1 MVRKY
6 KKLVKES
13 RGSVYDMINAIED
26 RIDELENGYY
36 DESVDLEEDYS
47 TDDVRELVLYIINK
61 AQLNNQVQSTIRNLK
76 RKVARNMYD
85 PDKAV
90 DAFMYVAKDGA
101 KMYDKEYGSYSGSST
116 WLNRDTL
123 KAIATELRDY
133 YEEQIFEDTVSESFR
148 KGRRIT
154 TPKNMREG
162 KSMPYV
168 LWVLDGDDRQWKM
181 YKGVNDARKFTAE
194 NDHDEFL
201 DQLNTQVYP
210 NATYYNNYIDWVVL
224 PAGEDPETFNTYNEN
239 LRTGSKRPHR
249 RLSESSRKKYTQAQ
263 LRKMVRDG
271 KAEDITNY
279 SFEEANDLYDRG
291 YDVIGVS
298 TGTYGINGA
307 LLQMRD
313 TGDLMVIC
321 ARNSTLMQLV

>member
-90 DAFMYVAKDGA
+90 DAFMYVAKNGA

-133 YEEQIFEDTVSESFR
+133 YEEQIFEDTVSESFH
-148 KGRRIT
+148 KGRR
-154 TPKNMREG
+154 N
-162 KSMPYV
+162 
-168 LWVLDGDDRQWKM
+168 
-181 YKGVNDARKFTAE
+181 
-194 NDHDEFL
+194 
-201 DQLNTQVYP
+201 
-210 NATYYNNYIDWVVL
+210 
-224 PAGEDPETFNTYNEN
+224 
-239 LRTGSKRPHR
+239 R
-249 RLSESSRKKYTQAQ
+249 RLSESPRKKYTQSQ
-263 LRKMVRDG
+263 LRTMVRDG
-271 KAEDITNY
+271 EAEDITNY

-307 LLQMRD
+307 LLKMRD

>member
-1 MVRKY
+1 MIRRY

-90 DAFMYVAKDGA
+90 DAFMYIAKNGS

-123 KAIATELRDY
+123 KAVATKLRDY
-133 YEEQIFEDTVSESFR
+133 YEEQIFEDTVSESFH
-148 KGRRIT
+148 KGRR
-154 TPKNMREG
+154 N
-162 KSMPYV
+162 
-168 LWVLDGDDRQWKM
+168 
-181 YKGVNDARKFTAE
+181 
-194 NDHDEFL
+194 
-201 DQLNTQVYP
+201 
-210 NATYYNNYIDWVVL
+210 
-224 PAGEDPETFNTYNEN
+224 
-239 LRTGSKRPHR
+239 R

-307 LLQMRD
+307 LLKMRD